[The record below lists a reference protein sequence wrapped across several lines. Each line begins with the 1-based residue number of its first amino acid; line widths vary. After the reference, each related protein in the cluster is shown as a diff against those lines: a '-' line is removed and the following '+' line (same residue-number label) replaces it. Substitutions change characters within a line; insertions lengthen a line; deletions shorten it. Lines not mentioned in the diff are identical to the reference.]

1 MAKKQATTIYIT
13 ESQQQLLK
21 ELNRRSKVPVA
32 EYIREGIDL
41 VLEKY
46 RELLPGQLELD
57 RLTGS
62 DPGDSTS
69 ESANHLHETTPS
81 SMMESKLIRNFSII
95 AHIDHGKS
103 TLADGLL
110 QFTGSLADR
119 DMKAQFL
126 DNMELERERGITI
139 KAQTVRLM
147 YKADDGITY
156 QLNLIDTPGHVDFSY
171 EVSRSLAACEGAV
184 LVVDAAQ
191 GVEAQTLANVYLA
204 IENNLEIIPVLN
216 KIDLPSADPEG
227 VKRQIEDAIGLDAS
241 DAILASAKDRIGIK
255 EILEAVVKK
264 VPPPKADRTLP
275 LRALIFDSWFDAYQ
289 GVVILCRVMDG
300 QVKQGDVIKFMSG
313 SEEHEVLKLGTFSP
327 LPLGI
332 PELGAGE
339 VGFFICGIKDIREV
353 KVGDTVTTAKKGS
366 IEPLAGFKRI
376 KPMVFSGIF
385 PVISSDYENLKDALD
400 KLVLNDSSLTFEVE
414 KSAALGF
421 GYRCGFLGLLHMEI
435 VQERLEREFG
445 LNLIT
450 TAPTVVYKIRTTD
463 KVEFELENP
472 AHMPDPTQ
480 IEFMAE
486 PYVKVTL
493 HSPPDYIGS
502 ILKLCEDKRGIQ
514 MRMDYINDR
523 KVIIEYKLPLNEMV
537 MDFYDRLKSI
547 TKGYASMEYEFM
559 DFEESDLVKLDVMIN
574 GEPVDALSLIV
585 HRSKSQNRGRLLV
598 EKMRELVPRQQY
610 QVAIQA
616 AIGSKIVARE
626 TISAM
631 RKDVTAKCY
640 GGDISR
646 KRKLLEKQK
655 EGKKRMK
662 QIGSIE
668 LPQEAFLAIL
678 KVED

>member
-1 MAKKQATTIYIT
+1 MM
-13 ESQQQLLK
+13 
-21 ELNRRSKVPVA
+21 
-32 EYIREGIDL
+32 
-41 VLEKY
+41 
-46 RELLPGQLELD
+46 
-57 RLTGS
+57 
-62 DPGDSTS
+62 DP
-69 ESANHLHETTPS
+69 
-81 SMMESKLIRNFSII
+81 KFIRNFSII

-103 TLADGLL
+103 TLADSLMRI
-110 QFTGSLADR
+110 TGALSEREA
-119 DMKAQFL
+119 KAQFL

-147 YKADDGITY
+147 YKADDGNTY
-156 QLNLIDTPGHVDFSY
+156 QMNLIDTPGHVDFSY
-171 EVSRSLAACEGAV
+171 EVSRSLAACDGAI

-204 IENNLEIIPVLN
+204 LENNLEIIPVLN

-227 VKRQIEDAIGLDAS
+227 VKKQVEDAIGLDCS
-241 DAILASAKDRIGIK
+241 DAILASAKEMIGIK
-255 EILEAVVKK
+255 DILEAVVKR
-264 VPPPKADRTLP
+264 VPPPKADRNLP

-289 GVVILCRVMDG
+289 GVVILCRVVDG
-300 QVKQGDVIKFMSG
+300 KVAKGDKIKFFTG
-313 SEEHEVLKLGTFSP
+313 TQEYDVLKLGTYSP
-327 LPLGI
+327 FPVECD
-332 PELGAGE
+332 ELGAGE

-353 KVGDTVTTAKKGS
+353 KVGDTVTTSKKGAP
-366 IEPLAGFKRI
+366 EPLAGFKRI
-376 KPMVFSGIF
+376 TPMVFSGIF
-385 PVISSDYENLKDALD
+385 PVIASDYEQVKDALD

-450 TAPTVVYKIRTTD
+450 TAPTVVYKIKTT
-463 KVEFELENP
+463 KGEEFEIENP
-472 AHMPDPTQ
+472 AFMPDPTQ
-480 IEFMAE
+480 IEQMQE
-486 PYVKVTL
+486 PYVKVTV
-493 HSPPDYIGS
+493 HTPPEFIGG

-514 MRMDYINDR
+514 LKMDYITDR

-559 DFEESDLVKLDVMIN
+559 SFEESDLVKLDILIN

-585 HRSKSQNRGRLLV
+585 HRSKAQTRGRSLV
-598 EKMRELVPRQQY
+598 EKMRELIPRQQY

-616 AIGSKIVARE
+616 AIGGKIVARE
-626 TISAM
+626 TLSAI

-655 EGKKRMK
+655 EGKKRLK
-662 QIGSIE
+662 QIGSVE
-668 LPQEAFLAIL
+668 VPQEAFLAIL